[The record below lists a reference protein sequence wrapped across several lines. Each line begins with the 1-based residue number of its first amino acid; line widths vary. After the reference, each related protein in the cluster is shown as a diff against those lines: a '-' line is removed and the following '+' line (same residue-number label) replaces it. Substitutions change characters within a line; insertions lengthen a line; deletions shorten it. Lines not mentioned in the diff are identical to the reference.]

1 MTAPTPTPP
10 CLGEREAVVRIVERG
25 RTAYEAR
32 HAGIK
37 AYEGTWKFEPPAM
50 KAVWERVEQA
60 VSAELSTLRT
70 ENETLRAEREQ
81 SEKHRNDLMDSIVS
95 LKTERGAL
103 KSRLA
108 AVDDDREAA
117 LARLET
123 ALARAERAEEEAR
136 DARYKAARYKADCEE
151 IDEHGALS
159 HAEEADAEI
168 DRLTAKLAQAEGE
181 IATMRTALDDSQS
194 LLVMIREIAPADA
207 GWREEGVPALLQDQI
222 SSNRAALTTPEHPHG
237 D

>member
-1 MTAPTPTPP
+1 MTSPTPTPP
-10 CLGEREAVVRIVERG
+10 CLGEREAVARTIRKAMRGTCTSEGAADIVVSG
-25 RTAYEAR
+25 F
-32 HAGIK
+32 I
-37 AYEGTWKFEPPAM
+37 EP
-50 KAVWERVEQA
+50 
-60 VSAELSTLRT
+60 LRT

-108 AVDDDREAA
+108 AVEDDREAA

-123 ALARAERAEEEAR
+123 ALARGERAEEEAC

-181 IATMRTALDDSQS
+181 IATMRGAL
-194 LLVMIREIAPADA
+194 VAAEDA
-207 GWREEGVPALLQDQI
+207 LSDASSGLSFNDIEGRQNAGQALQDLRNVI
-222 SSNRAALTTPEHPHG
+222 ARFEESPHG